1 MILRCPKARAIAKGE
16 GRHVDHARHKGL
28 RGCHKG
34 VPPRGPLQ
42 TCRDSKRS
50 RVWSINDY
58 QCFKMLKWGYPILAS
73 FIWIGFSI
81 TNQGTPILGNL
92 HMLQT
97 QQALPRS
104 HPVPHWAGSPH
115 NWPGKPTPS
124 FETSSQIF
132 NLNHEF
138 MTKKK
143 QKDPKSAVSPLKL
156 GNLRYLFTKTWDFT
170 SLTNQNREISGEFSF
185 CQGLSGTAH
194 TTPRGN
200 VEGEGKSANVQWSL
214 NQHVY
219 FQR

>member
-1 MILRCPKARAIAKGE
+1 
-16 GRHVDHARHKGL
+16 
-28 RGCHKG
+28 
-34 VPPRGPLQ
+34 
-42 TCRDSKRS
+42 
-50 RVWSINDY
+50 
-58 QCFKMLKWGYPILAS
+58 
-73 FIWIGFSI
+73 
-81 TNQGTPILGNL
+81 
-92 HMLQT
+92 MLQT

-138 MTKKK
+138 MTQKK

-170 SLTNQNREISGEFSF
+170 SLTNQNREISGECSF

-200 VEGEGKSANVQWSL
+200 VEGEECECPVIIEPTCLFPKIRYRDVHS
-214 NQHVY
+214 
-219 FQR
+219 QRLKILRT